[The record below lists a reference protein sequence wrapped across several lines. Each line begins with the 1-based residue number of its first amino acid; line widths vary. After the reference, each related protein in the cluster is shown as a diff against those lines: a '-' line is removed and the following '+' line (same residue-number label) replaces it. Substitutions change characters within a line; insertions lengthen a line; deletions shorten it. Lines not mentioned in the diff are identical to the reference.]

1 MIRAFTEG
9 IRYRWGIAV
18 PQRTKGRRAPSS
30 KTIHPKSFPR
40 CYSSNVPT
48 RQPVKPAPVPNVQQ
62 QIDTLTKRVDQMEK
76 QMSTIA
82 SAIQTYTQQVE
93 ADYTSVENS
102 LTTIQLGITS
112 LNSQIAALQASI
124 AAGNSTLAPA
134 DAAALAQ
141 IVADGATLQTNATAL
156 AEEFPTPPPAPA
168 VTPAKS

>member
-1 MIRAFTEG
+1 
-9 IRYRWGIAV
+9 
-18 PQRTKGRRAPSS
+18 
-30 KTIHPKSFPR
+30 
-40 CYSSNVPT
+40 
-48 RQPVKPAPVPNVQQ
+48 
-62 QIDTLTKRVDQMEK
+62 
-76 QMSTIA
+76 MSTIA